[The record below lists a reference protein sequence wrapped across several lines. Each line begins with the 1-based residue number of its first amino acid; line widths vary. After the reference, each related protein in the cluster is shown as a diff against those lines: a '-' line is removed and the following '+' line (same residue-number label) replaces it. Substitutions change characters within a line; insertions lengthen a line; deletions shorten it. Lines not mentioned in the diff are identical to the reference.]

1 MEAMMY
7 AMSRFSSWTITLA
20 AFCVLSASSAAL
32 HGQAVGKHV
41 ALGVA
46 SDWTHR
52 HVLYPSSNN
61 YAVMARIQK
70 DPRWVHDWYLR
81 HPETWWPDRPRDTR
95 KPAKGSQRDWSYSL
109 GTTTFE
115 PLFDFSFSIG
125 PQTGYGSLNVSDQ
138 LNGQYLATAG
148 SLTVGGTYDIGTYPL
163 YPGGPSVFTSPS
175 GQFIYDNLLFPAY
188 PSTNPSIDF
197 DGLLF
202 RNSSG
207 FEVNIWGNGPSAYE
221 YDDLGY
227 SHDVTGSPFNVSI
240 DPGGGQ
246 TYPAKFLFD
255 VTAAPSCTN
264 DYVVVGIPADPASGG
279 QANLVGVNN
288 LYSEPGGS
296 GYCAGTGPAVKF
308 AYASGTGQ
316 IPAAVSL
323 SQDGTRIAY
332 IENLQTGRSY
342 FHSLTIGTTGSNGTS
357 ATAAVVPG
365 AGNNAVDASI
375 LLSPDGGATNQSST
389 NSPFVMYTGNDAA
402 DVAYATTYSGLDGGS
417 GYLYKLGNVFN
428 GAPTIVWKVAI
439 DAIPSAPIYDTVSN
453 KIFFT
458 DSDGR
463 IDNVTDSGSSP
474 SVVYGTV
481 VASGATSQNAVVI
494 DSTNQMI
501 YASFNSN
508 GTNAIVVQAPTSMAS
523 TVTVPVG
530 AATTTFTGPYSP
542 DFNNAFYAGSGTPVM
557 YVAGTGTGTLPTL
570 YGIGFT
576 GAGLLNPSSVA
587 STPLATGMADSSS
600 MTEFYNASLHKDYLF
615 VGVTNNCLATAGGSA
630 GCVLS
635 LDITSGFPTVN
646 AGSTALAA
654 PGGTTGIVV
663 DNDSALSQASS
674 IYYATK
680 SGAALVKATQSALN

>member
-1 MEAMMY
+1 M
-7 AMSRFSSWTITLA
+7 
-20 AFCVLSASSAAL
+20 
-32 HGQAVGKHV
+32 
-41 ALGVA
+41 
-46 SDWTHR
+46 
-52 HVLYPSSNN
+52 
-61 YAVMARIQK
+61 
-70 DPRWVHDWYLR
+70 
-81 HPETWWPDRPRDTR
+81 
-95 KPAKGSQRDWSYSL
+95 
-109 GTTTFE
+109 
-115 PLFDFSFSIG
+115 
-125 PQTGYGSLNVSDQ
+125 
-138 LNGQYLATAG
+138 
-148 SLTVGGTYDIGTYPL
+148 
-163 YPGGPSVFTSPS
+163 
-175 GQFIYDNLLFPAY
+175 
-188 PSTNPSIDF
+188 
-197 DGLLF
+197 
-202 RNSSG
+202 
-207 FEVNIWGNGPSAYE
+207 
-221 YDDLGY
+221 
-227 SHDVTGSPFNVSI
+227 
-240 DPGGGQ
+240 
-246 TYPAKFLFD
+246 
-255 VTAAPSCTN
+255 
-264 DYVVVGIPADPASGG
+264 
-279 QANLVGVNN
+279 
-288 LYSEPGGS
+288 
-296 GYCAGTGPAVKF
+296 KF

-680 SGAALVKATQSALN
+680 SGAALVKATQAALN